1 MLSIQNL
8 EAKIDNK
15 NILNGLNLNI
25 NPGEVHAIMGPNG
38 SGKSTLAK
46 ELAACLGYIYVD
58 SGAMYRAVALEA
70 LRHGWV
76 SKELGIQE
84 ENIIN
89 ALENLKI
96 TFSVNSQGQS
106 ITMLNNENVEDAIRT
121 MEVSNVVSQVSK
133 LIPVRRRLVA
143 LQQKMGDQGGVVM
156 DGRDIGTVVFPKA
169 DLKIFMTASDQVR
182 ALRRKAELDSKGQDY
197 SLNEVLENLKSRDK
211 SDMERADSPLIAAS
225 DARILDNSEIN
236 RKEQFNLVLGWI
248 NELKK

>member
-1 MLSIQNL
+1 MNKLTI
-8 EAKIDNK
+8 AID
-15 NILNGLNLNI
+15 G
-25 NPGEVHAIMGPNG
+25 H
-38 SGKSTLAK
+38 SSTGKSTLAK

-70 LRHGWV
+70 LSHGWV

>member
-1 MLSIQNL
+1 MSKLTI
-8 EAKIDNK
+8 AID
-15 NILNGLNLNI
+15 G
-25 NPGEVHAIMGPNG
+25 H
-38 SGKSTLAK
+38 SSTGKSTLAK
-46 ELAACLGYIYVD
+46 ELAATLGYIYVD

-70 LRHGWV
+70 LRNGWV
-76 SKELGIQE
+76 SKALGIQE

>member
-1 MLSIQNL
+1 MSKLTI
-8 EAKIDNK
+8 AID
-15 NILNGLNLNI
+15 G
-25 NPGEVHAIMGPNG
+25 H
-38 SGKSTLAK
+38 SSTGKSTLAK
-46 ELAACLGYIYVD
+46 ELAAYLDYIYVD

-70 LRHGWV
+70 LRYGWV

-89 ALENLKI
+89 ALESLKI
-96 TFSVNSQGQS
+96 TFGVNSQGQS

-133 LIPVRRRLVA
+133 LIPVRRRLVS

-169 DLKIFMTASDQVR
+169 DMKIFMTASAEVR
-182 ALRRKAELDSKGQDY
+182 ALRRKAELVSKGQDY

>member
-1 MLSIQNL
+1 MNKFTI
-8 EAKIDNK
+8 AID
-15 NILNGLNLNI
+15 G
-25 NPGEVHAIMGPNG
+25 H
-38 SGKSTLAK
+38 SSTGKSTLAK

-89 ALENLKI
+89 ALEGLKI

-143 LQQKMGDQGGVVM
+143 LQQKMGDKGGVVM

>member
-1 MLSIQNL
+1 MSKLTI
-8 EAKIDNK
+8 AID
-15 NILNGLNLNI
+15 G
-25 NPGEVHAIMGPNG
+25 H
-38 SGKSTLAK
+38 SSTGKSTLAK

-76 SKELGIQE
+76 SKDLGIQE

-143 LQQKMGDQGGVVM
+143 LQQKMGDKGGVVM

>member
-1 MLSIQNL
+1 MSKLTI
-8 EAKIDNK
+8 AID
-15 NILNGLNLNI
+15 G
-25 NPGEVHAIMGPNG
+25 H
-38 SGKSTLAK
+38 SSTGKSTLAK

-58 SGAMYRAVALEA
+58 SGAMYRAVALKA

-89 ALENLKI
+89 ALESLKI

-143 LQQKMGDQGGVVM
+143 LQQKMGDKGGVVM

>member
-1 MLSIQNL
+1 MSKLTI
-8 EAKIDNK
+8 AID
-15 NILNGLNLNI
+15 G
-25 NPGEVHAIMGPNG
+25 H
-38 SGKSTLAK
+38 SSTGKSTLAK

-143 LQQKMGDQGGVVM
+143 LQQKMGDKGGVVM

-248 NELKK
+248 IDLKK

>member
-1 MLSIQNL
+1 MSNL
-8 EAKIDNK
+8 TIAID
-15 NILNGLNLNI
+15 G
-25 NPGEVHAIMGPNG
+25 H
-38 SGKSTLAK
+38 SSTGKSTLAK

-143 LQQKMGDQGGVVM
+143 LQQKMGDKGGVVM

-248 NELKK
+248 NDLKK

>member
-1 MLSIQNL
+1 MSKLTI
-8 EAKIDNK
+8 AID
-15 NILNGLNLNI
+15 G
-25 NPGEVHAIMGPNG
+25 H
-38 SGKSTLAK
+38 SSTGKSTLAK
-46 ELAACLGYIYVD
+46 ELAAYLGYIYVD
-58 SGAMYRAVALEA
+58 SGAMYRAVALES

-143 LQQKMGDQGGVVM
+143 LQQKMGDKAGVVM
-156 DGRDIGTVVFPKA
+156 DCRDIVTVVFPKA

>member
-1 MLSIQNL
+1 
-8 EAKIDNK
+8 
-15 NILNGLNLNI
+15 
-25 NPGEVHAIMGPNG
+25 
-38 SGKSTLAK
+38 
-46 ELAACLGYIYVD
+46 
-58 SGAMYRAVALEA
+58 
-70 LRHGWV
+70 
-76 SKELGIQE
+76 
-84 ENIIN
+84 
-89 ALENLKI
+89 
-96 TFSVNSQGQS
+96 
-106 ITMLNNENVEDAIRT
+106 

-143 LQQKMGDQGGVVM
+143 LQQKMGDKAGVVM

-236 RKEQFNLVLGWI
+236 RKEQLNLVLGWI

>member
-1 MLSIQNL
+1 MSKLTI
-8 EAKIDNK
+8 AID
-15 NILNGLNLNI
+15 G
-25 NPGEVHAIMGPNG
+25 H
-38 SGKSTLAK
+38 SSTGKSTLAK

-76 SKELGIQE
+76 SKDLGIQE

-106 ITMLNNENVEDAIRT
+106 ITMLNDENVEDAIRT

>member
-1 MLSIQNL
+1 MSKLTI
-8 EAKIDNK
+8 AID
-15 NILNGLNLNI
+15 G
-25 NPGEVHAIMGPNG
+25 H
-38 SGKSTLAK
+38 SSTGKSTLAK
-46 ELAACLGYIYVD
+46 ELAAYLGYIYVD

-89 ALENLKI
+89 ALESLKI

-248 NELKK
+248 NDLKK

>member
-1 MLSIQNL
+1 MSKLTI
-8 EAKIDNK
+8 AID
-15 NILNGLNLNI
+15 G
-25 NPGEVHAIMGPNG
+25 H
-38 SGKSTLAK
+38 SSTGKSTLAK
-46 ELAACLGYIYVD
+46 GLAACLGYIYVD

-143 LQQKMGDQGGVVM
+143 LQQKMGDKGGVVM

>member
-1 MLSIQNL
+1 MSKLTI
-8 EAKIDNK
+8 AID
-15 NILNGLNLNI
+15 G
-25 NPGEVHAIMGPNG
+25 H
-38 SGKSTLAK
+38 SSTGKSTLAK

-58 SGAMYRAVALEA
+58 SGAMYRAVALKA

-76 SKELGIQE
+76 SKEPGIQE

-89 ALENLKI
+89 ALESLKI

-143 LQQKMGDQGGVVM
+143 LQQKMGEQGGVVM

-169 DLKIFMTASDQVR
+169 DLKIFMTASDEVR

>member
-1 MLSIQNL
+1 MSKLTI
-8 EAKIDNK
+8 AID
-15 NILNGLNLNI
+15 G
-25 NPGEVHAIMGPNG
+25 H
-38 SGKSTLAK
+38 SSTGKSTLAK

-58 SGAMYRAVALEA
+58 SGAMYRAVALKA

-89 ALENLKI
+89 ALESLKI

-143 LQQKMGDQGGVVM
+143 LQQKMGEQGGVVM

-169 DLKIFMTASDQVR
+169 DLKIFMTASDEVR

-236 RKEQFNLVLGWI
+236 RKEQFSLVLGWI

>member
-1 MLSIQNL
+1 MSKLTI
-8 EAKIDNK
+8 AID
-15 NILNGLNLNI
+15 G
-25 NPGEVHAIMGPNG
+25 H
-38 SGKSTLAK
+38 SSTGKSTLAK

-76 SKELGIQE
+76 SKELGIQK

-89 ALENLKI
+89 ALEGLKI

-143 LQQKMGDQGGVVM
+143 LQQKMGDKGGVVM

-225 DARILDNSEIN
+225 DARILYNSEIN